1 MSFYNDC
8 VKVKNA
14 SYELASLT
22 TKQKN
27 ELLLEFAKA
36 LVKHTDEILSANE
49 LDLNNARENN
59 MTTAFIDRLT
69 LTKERIEQM
78 AEGVKDIVSFDDPIG
93 RLLEERTISKGI
105 RLKKVSVPLGVI
117 GIIFESRPNV
127 SADSIA
133 LCIKSSNVCILKG
146 GKESINSNCAIS
158 DIFTNI
164 LECKGYD
171 KNFVLMV
178 RDTTRETTNELM
190 RLKGIVDI
198 LIPRGGKNLI
208 NAVCE
213 NSKVPVIETGAGNCH
228 IFVDESADF
237 ESATRIIDNAKTQRP
252 SVCNAVETVLVCESA
267 AEKFLPMLRDVLTS
281 KGVEIRGC
289 EKTKAII
296 NDVTLATEEDYET
309 EFNDLILA
317 VKVVSDTKEAVSHIR
332 KYSTHHSEAILSSN
346 DENINYFT
354 SSVDSAAVYVN
365 ASTRFTDGAE
375 FGLGAEIGISTQ
387 KLHTRGP
394 MGLRELTSYKYILVG
409 DGTIRG

>member
-22 TKQKN
+22 TEQKN

-36 LVKHTDEILSANE
+36 LVKNTDAILIANE
-49 LDLNNARENN
+49 LDLKNARENN

-78 AEGVKDIVSFDDPIG
+78 AEGVKDIVSLEDPIG

-252 SVCNAVETVLVCESA
+252 SVCNAVETVLVCETV

-354 SSVDSAAVYVN
+354 SCVDSAAVYVN

>member
-252 SVCNAVETVLVCESA
+252 SVCNAVETVLVCETV